1 MFKQYRATVFL
12 RFAIDDKKMKE
23 SGLDIE
29 MPPAGFLYDDLI
41 QLLNG
46 EDGVTV
52 VESAVVKECTPLPNP
67 MALEV
72 KQTLCEGC
80 GILKETS
87 ESPNGRLC
95 VLCLGSVVP
104 IRRREIYGPTIQK

>member
-1 MFKQYRATVFL
+1 MMKQYRATVFL

-52 VESAVVKECTPLPNP
+52 VESAVVKECTPLPNA
-67 MALEV
+67 MHLEV

-87 ESPNGRLC
+87 QTTNGRLC
-95 VLCLGSVVP
+95 VLCSGSVVP
-104 IRRREIYGPTIQK
+104 IRRREVYGPTITK

>member
-1 MFKQYRATVFL
+1 MLKQYRATVFL
-12 RFAIDDKKMKE
+12 RFAVDEKKMKE

-46 EDGVTV
+46 EEGVTV

-87 ESPNGRLC
+87 QTESGRLC
-95 VLCLGSVVP
+95 VLCNGSVVP
-104 IRRREIYGPTIQK
+104 LRRREPYGPTIQN

>member
-12 RFAIDDKKMKE
+12 RFAIDEKKMKE

-46 EDGVTV
+46 DEGVTV
-52 VESAVVKECTPLPNP
+52 VESAVVKECAPLPNSI
-67 MALEV
+67 ALEV

-87 ESPNGRLC
+87 QTESGRLC
-95 VLCLGSVVP
+95 VLCNGSVVP
-104 IRRREIYGPTIQK
+104 LRRREPFGPTIQN

>member
-67 MALEV
+67 MTLEV
-72 KQTLCEGC
+72 KQTICEGC
-80 GILKETS
+80 QTLKETS
-87 ESPNGRLC
+87 ETSNGRLC
-95 VLCLGSVVP
+95 NLCSGSVVP
-104 IRRREIYGPTIQK
+104 IRRAEVYGPTIKK

>member
-29 MPPAGFLYDDLI
+29 MPPSGFLYDDLI

-46 EDGVTV
+46 EEGVTV
-52 VESAVVKECTPLPNP
+52 VESAVVKECTPLPTP
-67 MALEV
+67 VELEI

-87 ESPNGRLC
+87 QTIDGRLC
-95 VLCLGSVVP
+95 QLCSGSVIP
-104 IRRREIYGPTIQK
+104 IRKKELYGPIIKK

>member
-12 RFAIDDKKMKE
+12 KFAIDDKKMKE

-52 VESAVVKECTPLPNP
+52 VESAVVKECAPLPN
-67 MALEV
+67 AIEYEV

-87 ESPNGRLC
+87 QTQDGRLC
-95 VLCLGSVVP
+95 SLCNGSVVP
-104 IRRREIYGPTIQK
+104 IRRREPFGPTIQN